1 MSKRQDLAIE
11 LHDRKFNCAQA
22 VACSFCK
29 ELGIDEEILF
39 TAGEGFGLGM
49 GGMQCTCGAV
59 SGAVLAAGFKNS
71 DRNPQAPAT
80 KAETYKLSKEIAKR
94 FEEQNG
100 SLICAELKGVTT
112 GTVLRSCPD
121 CIRDAVAIAQD
132 VLGYGDLER

>member
-29 ELGIDEEILF
+29 ELGVDETTLF
-39 TAGEGFGLGM
+39 KAGEGFGLGM
-49 GGMQCTCGAV
+49 GGMPCPCGAV
-59 SGAVLAAGFKNS
+59 SGAVMAAGFKNS
-71 DRNPQAPAT
+71 DGNTQSPST
-80 KAETYKLSKEIAKR
+80 KANTYQLSKEIAKR

-100 SLICAELKGVTT
+100 SLICGELKGVTT

-132 VLGYGDLER
+132 VLGYGDLD

>member
-29 ELGIDEEILF
+29 ELGVDETTLF
-39 TAGEGFGLGM
+39 KAGEGFGLGM

-59 SGAVLAAGFKNS
+59 SGAVMAAGFKNS
-71 DRNPQAPAT
+71 DGNTQSPST
-80 KAETYKLSKEIAKR
+80 KANTYQLSKEIAKR

-100 SLICAELKGVTT
+100 SLICGELKGVTT

-121 CIRDAVAIAQD
+121 CIRDAVEIAQD
-132 VLGYGDLER
+132 VLGYGDLD

>member
-29 ELGIDEEILF
+29 ELGVDETTLF
-39 TAGEGFGLGM
+39 KAGEGFGLGM

-59 SGAVLAAGFKNS
+59 SGAVMAAGFKNS
-71 DRNPQAPAT
+71 DGNTQSPST
-80 KAETYKLSKEIAKR
+80 KANTYQLSKEIAKR
-94 FEEQNG
+94 FEDQNG
-100 SLICAELKGVTT
+100 SLICGELKGVTT

-132 VLGYGDLER
+132 VLGYGDLD

>member
-29 ELGIDEEILF
+29 ELGVDETTLF
-39 TAGEGFGLGM
+39 KAGEGFGLGM

-59 SGAVLAAGFKNS
+59 SGAVMAAGFKNS
-71 DRNPQAPAT
+71 DGNTQAPST
-80 KAETYKLSKEIAKR
+80 KANTYQLSKEIAKR
-94 FEEQNG
+94 FEDQNG
-100 SLICAELKGVTT
+100 SLICGELKGVTT

-132 VLGYGDLER
+132 VLGYGDLD

>member
-29 ELGIDEEILF
+29 ELGVDETTLF
-39 TAGEGFGLGM
+39 KAGEGFGLGM

-59 SGAVLAAGFKNS
+59 SGAVMAAGFKNS
-71 DRNPQAPAT
+71 DGNTQSPST
-80 KAETYKLSKEIAKR
+80 KANTYQLSKEIAKR
-94 FEEQNG
+94 FEAQNG
-100 SLICAELKGVTT
+100 SLICGELKGVTT

-132 VLGYGDLER
+132 VLGYGDLD

>member
-1 MSKRQDLAIE
+1 MSKRQDLAIS

-29 ELGIDEEILF
+29 ELGVPEETLF
-39 TAGEGFGLGM
+39 KAGEGFGLGM

-59 SGAVLAAGFKNS
+59 SGAVMAAGFKNS
-71 DRNPQAPAT
+71 DGNLASPAT
-80 KAETYKLSKEIAKR
+80 KADTYKLSREIARQFK
-94 FEEQNG
+94 EQNG
-100 SLICAELKGVTT
+100 SLVCEELKGVTT

-132 VLGYGDLER
+132 VLGYGDLED

>member
-29 ELGIDEEILF
+29 ELGVDETTLF
-39 TAGEGFGLGM
+39 KAGEGFGLGM

-59 SGAVLAAGFKNS
+59 SGAVMAAGFKNS
-71 DRNPQAPAT
+71 DGNTQAPST
-80 KAETYKLSKEIAKR
+80 KANTYQLSKEIAKR
-94 FEEQNG
+94 FEAQNG
-100 SLICAELKGVTT
+100 SLICGELKGVTT

-132 VLGYGDLER
+132 VLGYGDLD

>member
-29 ELGIDEEILF
+29 ELGVDETTLF
-39 TAGEGFGLGM
+39 KAGEGFGLGM

-59 SGAVLAAGFKNS
+59 SGAVMAAGFKNS
-71 DRNPQAPAT
+71 DGHTQSPST
-80 KAETYKLSKEIAKR
+80 KANTYQLSKEIAKR

-100 SLICAELKGVTT
+100 SLICGELKGVTT

-132 VLGYGDLER
+132 VLGYGDLD

>member
-29 ELGIDEEILF
+29 ELGVDETTLF
-39 TAGEGFGLGM
+39 KAGEGFGLGM

-59 SGAVLAAGFKNS
+59 SGAVMAAGFKNS
-71 DRNPQAPAT
+71 DGNTQSPST
-80 KAETYKLSKEIAKR
+80 KANTYQLSKKIAKR
-94 FEEQNG
+94 FEAQNG
-100 SLICAELKGVTT
+100 SLICGELKGVTT

-132 VLGYGDLER
+132 VLGYGDLD

>member
-29 ELGIDEEILF
+29 ELGVDETTLF
-39 TAGEGFGLGM
+39 KAGEGFGLGM

-59 SGAVLAAGFKNS
+59 SGAVMAAGFKNS
-71 DRNPQAPAT
+71 DGNTHSPST
-80 KAETYKLSKEIAKR
+80 KANTYQLSKEIAKR
-94 FEEQNG
+94 FEAQNG
-100 SLICAELKGVTT
+100 SLICGELKGVTT

-132 VLGYGDLER
+132 VLGYGDLD

>member
-29 ELGIDEEILF
+29 ELGVDETTLF
-39 TAGEGFGLGM
+39 KAGEGFGLGM

-59 SGAVLAAGFKNS
+59 SGAVMAAGFKNS
-71 DRNPQAPAT
+71 DGNTQSPST
-80 KAETYKLSKEIAKR
+80 KANTYQLSKEIAKR
-94 FEEQNG
+94 FEDQNG
-100 SLICAELKGVTT
+100 SLICGELKGVTT

-132 VLGYGDLER
+132 VL

>member
-29 ELGIDEEILF
+29 ELGVDETTLF
-39 TAGEGFGLGM
+39 KAGEGFGLGM

-59 SGAVLAAGFKNS
+59 SGAVMAAGFKNS
-71 DRNPQAPAT
+71 DGNTQSPST
-80 KAETYKLSKEIAKR
+80 KANTYQLSKEIAKR
-94 FEEQNG
+94 FEAQNG
-100 SLICAELKGVTT
+100 SLICGELKGVTT

-121 CIRDAVAIAQD
+121 CIRDAVEIAQD
-132 VLGYGDLER
+132 VLGYGDLD